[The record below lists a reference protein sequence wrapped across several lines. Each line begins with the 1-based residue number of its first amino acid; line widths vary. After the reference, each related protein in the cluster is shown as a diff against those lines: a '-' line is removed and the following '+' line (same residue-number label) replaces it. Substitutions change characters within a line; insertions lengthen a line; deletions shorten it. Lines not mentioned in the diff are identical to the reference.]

1 MWNPA
6 FKTGLCLTVREWGVQ
21 EISTENT
28 KTKRRPTLSVLALIS
43 FIASFAIART
53 FTTLS
58 PNTILLTGNLHIHHF
73 WYGIL
78 MLAIGGWLG
87 ISYSDARTDR
97 LAAVIFGAGGGLIG
111 DEAGLLLTFE
121 NYWTGLT
128 YTILTGFL
136 AIAFILI
143 LIAKYSRTILNEFTS
158 FARSNAS
165 LYFGVFLATIS
176 IAFLMDTDNP
186 IIIAA
191 SSASAATGCLII
203 LTYLIQ
209 RITRKKRSGKKEP

>member
-1 MWNPA
+1 
-6 FKTGLCLTVREWGVQ
+6 
-21 EISTENT
+21 
-28 KTKRRPTLSVLALIS
+28 
-43 FIASFAIART
+43 
-53 FTTLS
+53 
-58 PNTILLTGNLHIHHF
+58 
-73 WYGIL
+73 

-87 ISYSDARTDR
+87 ISYNDARIDR

-128 YTILTGFL
+128 YTIITGFL

-143 LIAKYSRTILNEFTS
+143 LIAKYSRTIMNEFVS
-158 FARSNAS
+158 FVRNNAS

-203 LTYLIQ
+203 LAYLIQ
-209 RITRKKRSGKKEP
+209 RITRKKRSRKKERNVKLQGSVVASLKNSKTISSDNTLVEQNNEGVKMRGKSSRCECPHLGERIFSIRKTDSRLFLT